1 MLKEVQGAMLK
12 KLKGGVVAMTYKTQ
26 TIGDGRDARKSQLKS
41 RVASVVTTMT
51 NSRERPHSRS
61 EPAEEGVS
69 ELEDS

>member
-51 NSRERPHSRS
+51 NS
-61 EPAEEGVS
+61 
-69 ELEDS
+69 